1 MNTRLDIKGCGTA
14 LVTPFRDG
22 AVDYDALAALVDRQV
37 AAGIHFLV
45 PLGTTAETPCLSDEE
60 KVEILKL
67 CRAHAPKLP
76 LLVGAGSNSLTG
88 TLRNIDLLAPYG
100 ADAFLI
106 VTPFYNKPTQNGL
119 YEYFKAV
126 AANSPKPVVLY
137 NVPSRTGVNITDA
150 TTLRVA
156 AEPNIAAIKE
166 ASSNYA
172 QISKVITGAPEGFQV
187 FSGNDDE
194 TLSLM
199 ATGASG
205 VISVVS
211 NVVPDKMAAL
221 CNAMMEGDYATARE
235 LFSALLP
242 LCKNCFVESN
252 PIPVKEALAQ
262 MGLIRNELR
271 LPLTKATEATAAIM
285 NKTLKDLNLL

>member
-150 TTLRVA
+150 TTLKVA

>member
-1 MNTRLDIKGCGTA
+1 MKRLDIKGCGTA

-22 AVDYDALAALVDRQV
+22 KVDYEALAALVDRQV

-60 KVEILKL
+60 KVEILKV
-67 CRAHAPKLP
+67 CRAHAPQLT
-76 LLVGAGSNSLTG
+76 LLVGAGTNSFTG
-88 TLRNIDLLAPYG
+88 TMHNIDLLAPYG

-106 VTPFYNKPTQNGL
+106 VAPYYNKPTQDGL
-119 YEYFKAV
+119 YEYFSEV
-126 AANSPKPVVLY
+126 AAISPKPIVLY
-137 NVPSRTGVNITDA
+137 NVPGRTGVNISDA
-150 TTLRVA
+150 TTLKIA
-156 AEPNIAAIKE
+156 AHGKVAAIKE

-172 QISKVITGAPEGFQV
+172 QISRILAGAPEGFKV

-211 NVVPDKMAAL
+211 NIVPDKMAAL
-221 CNAMMEGDYATARE
+221 CNAIMENDYTTARE
-235 LFSALLP
+235 LYRTLLP

-262 MGLIRNELR
+262 MGLIQNELR
-271 LPLTKATEATAAIM
+271 LPLTRATEATACLM
-285 NKTLKDLNLL
+285 KKTLKDLNLI

>member
-1 MNTRLDIKGCGTA
+1 MDRLDIKGCGTA
-14 LVTPFRDG
+14 LVTPFRNG
-22 AVDYDALAALVDRQV
+22 EVDYDALAALVDRQV

-60 KVEILKL
+60 KVEILKV
-67 CRAHAPKLP
+67 CRAHAPKLT
-76 LLVGAGSNSLTG
+76 LLVGAGTNSLTG

-100 ADAFLI
+100 ADAFL
-106 VTPFYNKPTQNGL
+106 VVAPYYNKPTQNGL

-126 AANSPKPVVLY
+126 AAHSPKPIVLY
-137 NVPSRTGVNITDA
+137 NVPGRTGVNISDA
-150 TTLRVA
+150 TTLRIA
-156 AEPNIAAIKE
+156 ADGNVAAIKE

-172 QISKVITGAPEGFQV
+172 QISRVIAGAPEGFRI

-199 ATGASG
+199 ASGASG

-211 NVVPDKMAAL
+211 NVVPEKMAAL
-221 CNAMMEGDYATARE
+221 CNAILSNDYPTARE
-235 LFSALLP
+235 LYRTLLP
-242 LCKNCFVESN
+242 LCRNCFAESN

-262 MGLIRNELR
+262 MGLISNELR
-271 LPLTKATEATAAIM
+271 LPLTRATEATAELM
-285 NKTLKDLNLL
+285 KKTLKDLNLI

>member
-1 MNTRLDIKGCGTA
+1 MKRLDITGCGTA

-22 AVDYDALAALVDRQV
+22 KVDYDALAALVDRQV

-60 KVEILKL
+60 KVEILKV
-67 CRAHAPKLP
+67 CRAHAPKLT
-76 LLVGAGSNSLTG
+76 LLVGAGTNSLTG
-88 TLRNIDLLAPYG
+88 TLHNINLLAPYG

-106 VTPFYNKPTQNGL
+106 VAPYYNKPTQNGL
-119 YEYFKAV
+119 YEYFMAV
-126 AANSPKPVVLY
+126 ADLSPKPIVLY
-137 NVPSRTGVNITDA
+137 NVPGRTGVNISDA
-150 TTLRVA
+150 TTLKIA
-156 AEPNIAAIKE
+156 AEPKVAAIKE

-172 QISKVITGAPEGFQV
+172 QISRILTAAPEGFQV

-211 NVVPDKMAAL
+211 NIVPDKMAAL
-221 CNAMMEGDYATARE
+221 CNAIMAGDYTTARQ
-235 LFSALLP
+235 LYRTLLP

-271 LPLTKATEATAAIM
+271 LPLTPATEATAAIM

>member
-1 MNTRLDIKGCGTA
+1 MKRLDIKGCGTA

-37 AAGIHFLV
+37 EAGIHFLV
-45 PLGTTAETPCLSDEE
+45 PLGTTAETPCLTDDE

-67 CRAHAPKLP
+67 CRARAPKLT
-76 LLVGAGSNSLTG
+76 LLVGAGTNSLTG

-106 VTPFYNKPTQNGL
+106 VAPYYNKPTQNGL
-119 YEYFKAV
+119 YEYFSAV
-126 AANSPKPVVLY
+126 AAHSPKPIVLY
-137 NVPSRTGVNITDA
+137 NVPGRTGVNICDA
-150 TTLRVA
+150 TTLRLA
-156 AEPNIAAIKE
+156 ADSNIAAIKE

-172 QISKVITGAPEGFQV
+172 QICRILAGAPEGFQV

-199 ATGASG
+199 ASGASG

-221 CNAMMEGDYATARE
+221 CNAIMDNDYTTARE
-235 LFSALLP
+235 LYRTLQPF
-242 LCKNCFVESN
+242 CRNCFAESN

-262 MGLIRNELR
+262 MGLIHNELR
-271 LPLTKATEATAAIM
+271 LPLTKATEATAALITT
-285 NKTLKDLNLL
+285 TLKNLNLL

>member
-1 MNTRLDIKGCGTA
+1 MKRLDITGCGTA

-22 AVDYDALAALVDRQV
+22 KVDYDALAALVDRQV

-60 KVEILKL
+60 KVEILKV
-67 CRAHAPKLP
+67 CRAHAPKLT
-76 LLVGAGSNSLTG
+76 LLVGAGTNSLTG
-88 TLRNIDLLAPYG
+88 TLHNINLLAPYG

-106 VTPFYNKPTQNGL
+106 VAPYYNKPTQNGL
-119 YEYFKAV
+119 YEYFMAV
-126 AANSPKPVVLY
+126 ADLSPKPIVLY
-137 NVPSRTGVNITDA
+137 NVPGRTGVNISDA
-150 TTLRVA
+150 TTLKI
-156 AEPNIAAIKE
+156 AEQPKVAAIKE

-172 QISKVITGAPEGFQV
+172 QISRILTSAPEGFQV

-211 NVVPDKMAAL
+211 NIVPDKMAAL
-221 CNAMMEGDYATARE
+221 CNAVMAGDYTTARQ
-235 LFSALLP
+235 LYRTLLP

-271 LPLTKATEATAAIM
+271 LPLTPATEATAAIM

>member
-1 MNTRLDIKGCGTA
+1 MKRLDITGCGTA

-22 AVDYDALAALVDRQV
+22 KVDYDALAALVDRQV

-60 KVEILKL
+60 KVEILKV
-67 CRAHAPKLP
+67 CRAHAPKLT
-76 LLVGAGSNSLTG
+76 LLVGAGTNSLTG
-88 TLRNIDLLAPYG
+88 TLHNINLLAPYG

-106 VTPFYNKPTQNGL
+106 VAPYYNKPTQNGL
-119 YEYFKAV
+119 YEYFMAV
-126 AANSPKPVVLY
+126 ADLSPKPIVLY
-137 NVPSRTGVNITDA
+137 NVPGRTGVNISDA
-150 TTLRVA
+150 TTLKI
-156 AEPNIAAIKE
+156 AEQPKVAAIKE

-172 QISKVITGAPEGFQV
+172 QISRILTAAPEGFHV

-211 NVVPDKMAAL
+211 NIVPDKMAAL
-221 CNAMMEGDYATARE
+221 CNAVMAGDYTTARQ
-235 LFSALLP
+235 LYRTLLP

-271 LPLTKATEATAAIM
+271 LPLTPATEATAAIM

>member
-1 MNTRLDIKGCGTA
+1 MNRLAIAGCGTA
-14 LVTPFRDG
+14 LITPFKDG
-22 AVDYDALAALVDRQV
+22 SVDYEALAALVDRQV

-67 CRAHAPKLP
+67 VRAHAPGLT
-76 LLVGAGSNSLTG
+76 LLVGAGTNSLTG

-106 VTPFYNKPTQNGL
+106 VAPYYNKPTQDGL
-119 YEYFKAV
+119 YEYFSEV
-126 AANSPKPVVLY
+126 ASLSPKPVVIY
-137 NVPSRTGVNITDA
+137 NVPGRTGVNITDA
-150 TTLRVA
+150 TTLRIA
-156 AEPNIAAIKE
+156 AHDKVAAIKE
-166 ASSNYA
+166 ASGNYA
-172 QISKVITGAPEGFQV
+172 QISRILAGAPEGFQV

-199 ATGASG
+199 ASGASG

-211 NVVPDKMAAL
+211 NIVPDKMAAL
-221 CNAMMEGDYATARE
+221 CNAIIDNDYTTARE
-235 LFSALLP
+235 LYRTLLP
-242 LCKNCFVESN
+242 LCKNCFAESN

-262 MGLIRNELR
+262 MGLIHNELR
-271 LPLTKATEATAAIM
+271 LPLTKATDATAALM
-285 NKTLKDLNLL
+285 RKTLKDLNLI

>member
-1 MNTRLDIKGCGTA
+1 MKRLDITGCGTA

-22 AVDYDALAALVDRQV
+22 KVDYDALAALVDRQV

-45 PLGTTAETPCLSDEE
+45 PCLSDEE
-60 KVEILKL
+60 KVEILKV
-67 CRAHAPKLP
+67 CRAHAPKLT
-76 LLVGAGSNSLTG
+76 LLVGAGTNSLTG
-88 TLRNIDLLAPYG
+88 TLHNINLLAPYG

-106 VTPFYNKPTQNGL
+106 VAPYYNKPTQNGL
-119 YEYFKAV
+119 YEYFMAV
-126 AANSPKPVVLY
+126 ADLSPKPIVLY
-137 NVPSRTGVNITDA
+137 NVPGRTGVNISDA
-150 TTLRVA
+150 TTLKIA
-156 AEPNIAAIKE
+156 AEPKVAAIKE

-172 QISKVITGAPEGFQV
+172 QISRILTAAPEGFQV

-211 NVVPDKMAAL
+211 NIVPDKMAAL
-221 CNAMMEGDYATARE
+221 CNAIMAGDYTTARQ
-235 LFSALLP
+235 LYRTLLP

-271 LPLTKATEATAAIM
+271 LPLTPATEATAAIM

>member
-1 MNTRLDIKGCGTA
+1 MKKFDIKGCGTA
-14 LVTPFRDG
+14 LITPFVDG
-22 AVDYDALAALVDRQV
+22 FVDYDALADLVDRQV

-45 PLGTTAETPCLSDEE
+45 PLGTTAETPCLTDEE

-67 CRAHAPKLP
+67 CQAHAPGIP
-76 LLVGAGSNSLTG
+76 LLVGAGTNSLTG
-88 TLRNIDLLAPYG
+88 TKKNIRLLAEFG
-100 ADAFLI
+100 ADAFL
-106 VTPFYNKPTQNGL
+106 VVAPYYNKPTQNGL

-126 AANSPKPVVLY
+126 ADYSPLPVVLY
-137 NVPSRTGVNITDA
+137 NVPGRTGVNISDA
-150 TTLRVA
+150 TTLKLA
-156 AEPNIAAIKE
+156 AHGNIVAIKE

-172 QISKVITGAPEGFQV
+172 QISRIIASAPEGFKV

-211 NVVPDKMAAL
+211 NIVPDKMAAL
-221 CNAMMEGDYATARE
+221 CNAIMAGDYTTARE
-235 LFSALLP
+235 LYRTLLP
-242 LCKNCFVESN
+242 LCKNCFAESN

-262 MGLIRNELR
+262 MGLIQNELR
-271 LPLTKATEATAAIM
+271 LPLTKATEATAELM

>member
-22 AVDYDALAALVDRQV
+22 VVDYDALAALVDRQV

-150 TTLRVA
+150 TTLKVA

>member
-1 MNTRLDIKGCGTA
+1 
-14 LVTPFRDG
+14 V
-22 AVDYDALAALVDRQV
+22 
-37 AAGIHFLV
+37 
-45 PLGTTAETPCLSDEE
+45 
-60 KVEILKL
+60 
-67 CRAHAPKLP
+67 CRAHAPKLT
-76 LLVGAGSNSLTG
+76 LLVGAGTNSLTG
-88 TLRNIDLLAPYG
+88 TLHNINLLAPYG

-106 VTPFYNKPTQNGL
+106 VAPYYNKPTQNGL
-119 YEYFKAV
+119 YEYFMAV
-126 AANSPKPVVLY
+126 ADLSPKPIVLY
-137 NVPSRTGVNITDA
+137 NVPGRTGVNISDA
-150 TTLRVA
+150 TTLKI
-156 AEPNIAAIKE
+156 AEQPKVAAIKE

-172 QISKVITGAPEGFQV
+172 QISRILTSAPEGFQV

-211 NVVPDKMAAL
+211 NIVPDKMAAL
-221 CNAMMEGDYATARE
+221 CNAVMAGDYTTARQ
-235 LFSALLP
+235 LYRTLLP

-271 LPLTKATEATAAIM
+271 LPLTPATEATAAIM

>member
-1 MNTRLDIKGCGTA
+1 MKRLDITGCGTA

-22 AVDYDALAALVDRQV
+22 KVDYDALAALVDRQV

-60 KVEILKL
+60 KVEILKV
-67 CRAHAPKLP
+67 CRAHAPKLT
-76 LLVGAGSNSLTG
+76 LLVGAGTNSLTG
-88 TLRNIDLLAPYG
+88 TLHNINLLAPYG

-106 VTPFYNKPTQNGL
+106 VAPYYNKPTQNGL
-119 YEYFKAV
+119 YEYFMAV
-126 AANSPKPVVLY
+126 ADLSPKPIVLY
-137 NVPSRTGVNITDA
+137 NVPGRTGVNISDA
-150 TTLRVA
+150 TTLKI
-156 AEPNIAAIKE
+156 AEQPKVAAIKE

-172 QISKVITGAPEGFQV
+172 QISRILTAAPEGFQV

-211 NVVPDKMAAL
+211 NIVPDKMAAL
-221 CNAMMEGDYATARE
+221 CNAVMAGDYTTARQ
-235 LFSALLP
+235 LYRTLLP

-271 LPLTKATEATAAIM
+271 LPLTPATEATAAIM

>member
-1 MNTRLDIKGCGTA
+1 MNRLNIKGCGTA
-14 LVTPFRDG
+14 LITPFKDG
-22 AVDYDALAALVDRQV
+22 AVDYGALAALVDRQV

-67 CRAHAPKLP
+67 VRAHAPKHP
-76 LLVGAGSNSLTG
+76 LVVGAGTNSLTG

-100 ADAFLI
+100 ADAFL
-106 VTPFYNKPTQNGL
+106 VVAPYYNKPTQGGL

-126 AANSPKPVVLY
+126 AEHSPVPVVLY
-137 NVPSRTGVNITDA
+137 NVPGRTGVNISDA
-150 TTLRVA
+150 TTLRIA
-156 AEPNIAAIKE
+156 AEPNVAAIKE
-166 ASSNYA
+166 ASGNYS
-172 QISKVITGAPEGFQV
+172 QISRILTAAPEGFQV

-221 CNAMMEGDYATARE
+221 CNAVMDGDYATARE
-235 LFSALLP
+235 LFRTLLP

-271 LPLTKATEATAAIM
+271 LPLTRATEATACLM
-285 NKTLKDLNLL
+285 NKTLNDLNLL

>member
-1 MNTRLDIKGCGTA
+1 MKRLDITGCGTA

-22 AVDYDALAALVDRQV
+22 KVDYDALAALVDRQV

-60 KVEILKL
+60 KVEILKV
-67 CRAHAPKLP
+67 CRAHAPKLT
-76 LLVGAGSNSLTG
+76 LLVGAGTNSLTG
-88 TLRNIDLLAPYG
+88 TLHNINLLAPYG

-106 VTPFYNKPTQNGL
+106 VAPYYNKPTQNGL
-119 YEYFKAV
+119 YEYFMAV
-126 AANSPKPVVLY
+126 ADLSPKPIVLY
-137 NVPSRTGVNITDA
+137 NVPGRTGVNISDA
-150 TTLRVA
+150 TTLKI
-156 AEPNIAAIKE
+156 AEQPKVAAIKE

-172 QISKVITGAPEGFQV
+172 QISRILTSAPEGFQV

-211 NVVPDKMAAL
+211 NIVPDKMAAL
-221 CNAMMEGDYATARE
+221 CNAVMAGDYTTARQ
-235 LFSALLP
+235 LYRTLLP

>member
-1 MNTRLDIKGCGTA
+1 MKRLDITGCGTA

-22 AVDYDALAALVDRQV
+22 KVDYDTLAALVDRQV

-60 KVEILKL
+60 KVEILKV
-67 CRAHAPKLP
+67 CRAHAPKLT
-76 LLVGAGSNSLTG
+76 LLVGAGTNSLTG
-88 TLRNIDLLAPYG
+88 TLHNINLLAPYG

-106 VTPFYNKPTQNGL
+106 VAPYYNKPTQNGL
-119 YEYFKAV
+119 YEYFMAV
-126 AANSPKPVVLY
+126 ADLSPKPIVLY
-137 NVPSRTGVNITDA
+137 NVPGRTGVNISDA
-150 TTLRVA
+150 TTLKI
-156 AEPNIAAIKE
+156 AEQPKVAAIKE

-172 QISKVITGAPEGFQV
+172 QISRILTSAPEGFQV

-211 NVVPDKMAAL
+211 NIVPDKMAAL
-221 CNAMMEGDYATARE
+221 CNAVMAGDYTTARQ
-235 LFSALLP
+235 LYRTLLP

-271 LPLTKATEATAAIM
+271 LPLTPATEATAALM

>member
-1 MNTRLDIKGCGTA
+1 MNRLAIAGCGTA
-14 LVTPFRDG
+14 LITPFRDG
-22 AVDYDALAALVDRQV
+22 KVDYEALAALVDRQV

-67 CRAHAPKLP
+67 VRAHAPELT
-76 LLVGAGSNSLTG
+76 LLVGAGTNSLTG
-88 TLRNIDLLAPYG
+88 TLRNIDLLAPHG

-106 VTPFYNKPTQNGL
+106 VTPYYNKPTQNGL
-119 YEYFKAV
+119 YEYFSEV
-126 AANSPKPVVLY
+126 ASLSPKPVVLY
-137 NVPSRTGVNITDA
+137 NVPGRTGVNITDA
-150 TTLRVA
+150 TTLRIA
-156 AEPNIAAIKE
+156 AHGKVAAIKE

-172 QISKVITGAPEGFQV
+172 QISRILAGAPEGFQV

-199 ATGASG
+199 ASGASG

-211 NVVPDKMAAL
+211 NIVPDKMAAL
-221 CNAMMEGDYATARE
+221 CNAIIDNDYTTARE
-235 LFSALLP
+235 LYRTLLP
-242 LCKNCFVESN
+242 LCRNCFAESN

-262 MGLIRNELR
+262 MGLIHNELR
-271 LPLTKATEATAAIM
+271 LPLTKATEATAELM
-285 NKTLKDLNLL
+285 RKTLKDLNLI

>member
-1 MNTRLDIKGCGTA
+1 MKRLDIKGCGTA

-22 AVDYDALAALVDRQV
+22 KVDYEALAALVDRQV

-60 KVEILKL
+60 KVEILKV
-67 CRAHAPKLP
+67 CRAHAGNLT
-76 LLVGAGSNSLTG
+76 LLVGAGTNSLSG
-88 TLRNIDLLAPYG
+88 TLHNIDLLAPYG

>member
-1 MNTRLDIKGCGTA
+1 MNRLDIKGCGTA
-14 LVTPFRDG
+14 LITPFRDG
-22 AVDYDALAALVDRQV
+22 EVDYDALAALVDRQV

-60 KVEILKL
+60 KVEILKV
-67 CRAHAPKLP
+67 CRAHAPQLK
-76 LLVGAGSNSLTG
+76 LLVGAGTNSLSG

-100 ADAFLI
+100 ADAFL
-106 VTPFYNKPTQNGL
+106 VVAPYYNKPGQNGL
-119 YEYFKAV
+119 YEYFNAV
-126 AANSPKPVVLY
+126 AAHSPKPVVIY
-137 NVPSRTGVNITDA
+137 NVPGRTGVNVSDA
-150 TTLRVA
+150 TTLKL
-156 AEPNIAAIKE
+156 AENGNVAAIKE
-166 ASSNYA
+166 ASGNYA
-172 QISKVITGAPEGFQV
+172 QISRIITAAPEGFQV

-211 NVVPDKMAAL
+211 NIVPDKMAAL
-221 CNAMMEGDYATARE
+221 CNAIMDNDYPTARE
-235 LFSALLP
+235 LYRTLLP

-262 MGLIRNELR
+262 MGLISNELR
-271 LPLTKATEATAAIM
+271 LPLTRATEATAQIM
-285 NKTLKDLNLL
+285 NKTLKDLDLL

>member
-1 MNTRLDIKGCGTA
+1 MKRLDIKGCGTA
-14 LVTPFRDG
+14 LITPFRDG

-60 KVEILKL
+60 KVEILKV
-67 CRAHAPKLP
+67 CRAHAPELT
-76 LLVGAGSNSLTG
+76 LLVGAGTNSLTG
-88 TLRNIDLLAPYG
+88 TLHNINLLAPYG

-106 VTPFYNKPTQNGL
+106 VAPYYNKPTQNGL
-119 YEYFKAV
+119 YEYFMAV
-126 AANSPKPVVLY
+126 ADLSPKPIVLY
-137 NVPSRTGVNITDA
+137 NVPGRTGVNISDA
-150 TTLRVA
+150 TTLKI
-156 AEPNIAAIKE
+156 AEQPKVAAIKE

-172 QISKVITGAPEGFQV
+172 QISRILTSAPEGFQV

-211 NVVPDKMAAL
+211 NIVPDKMAAL
-221 CNAMMEGDYATARE
+221 CNAVMAGDYTTARQ
-235 LFSALLP
+235 LYRTLLP

-271 LPLTKATEATAAIM
+271 LPLTPATEATAAIM

>member
-1 MNTRLDIKGCGTA
+1 MKRLDIKGCGTA
-14 LVTPFRDG
+14 LITPFKDG
-22 AVDYDALAALVDRQV
+22 KVDYEALAALVDRQV

-67 CRAHAPKLP
+67 VRAHAPGLT
-76 LLVGAGSNSLTG
+76 LLVGAGTNSLTG

-106 VTPFYNKPTQNGL
+106 VAPYYNKPTQDGL
-119 YEYFKAV
+119 YEYFSEV
-126 AANSPKPVVLY
+126 ASISPKPVVLY
-137 NVPSRTGVNITDA
+137 NVPGRTGVNITDA
-150 TTLRVA
+150 TTLRIA
-156 AEPNIAAIKE
+156 AHDKVAAIKE
-166 ASSNYA
+166 ASGNYA
-172 QISKVITGAPEGFQV
+172 QISRILAGAPEGFQV

-199 ATGASG
+199 ASGASG

-211 NVVPDKMAAL
+211 NIVPDKMAAL
-221 CNAMMEGDYATARE
+221 CNAIIDNDYTTARE
-235 LFSALLP
+235 LYRTLLP
-242 LCKNCFVESN
+242 LCKNCFAESN

-262 MGLIRNELR
+262 MGLIHNELR
-271 LPLTKATEATAAIM
+271 LPLTKATDATAALM
-285 NKTLKDLNLL
+285 RKTLKELNLI

>member
-1 MNTRLDIKGCGTA
+1 MKRLDITGCGTA

-22 AVDYDALAALVDRQV
+22 KVDYDALAALVDRQV

-60 KVEILKL
+60 KVEILKV
-67 CRAHAPKLP
+67 CRAHAPKLT
-76 LLVGAGSNSLTG
+76 LLVGAGTNSLTG
-88 TLRNIDLLAPYG
+88 TLHNINLLAPYG

-106 VTPFYNKPTQNGL
+106 VAPYYNKPTQNGL
-119 YEYFKAV
+119 YEYFMAV
-126 AANSPKPVVLY
+126 ADLSPKPIVLY
-137 NVPSRTGVNITDA
+137 NVPGRTGVNISDA
-150 TTLRVA
+150 TTLKI
-156 AEPNIAAIKE
+156 AEQPKVAAIKE

-172 QISKVITGAPEGFQV
+172 QISRILTAAPEGFQV

-211 NVVPDKMAAL
+211 NIVPDKMAAL
-221 CNAMMEGDYATARE
+221 CNAIIAGDYTTARQ
-235 LFSALLP
+235 LYRTLLP

-271 LPLTKATEATAAIM
+271 LPLTPATEATAAIM